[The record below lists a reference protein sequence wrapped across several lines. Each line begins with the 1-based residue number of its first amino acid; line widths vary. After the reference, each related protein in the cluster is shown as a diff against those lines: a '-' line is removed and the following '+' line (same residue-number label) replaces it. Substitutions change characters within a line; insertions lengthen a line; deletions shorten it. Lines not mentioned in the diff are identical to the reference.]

1 MKIVNINIS
10 ANSGGAAK
18 AAHRHNDAM
27 RRCGIDAKML
37 VIKERAIIPSSDVIS
52 LCRFSLRNRRNWNK
66 VRKECHRIEA
76 ELHPYAAWYSNIT
89 GLDLSEHKAIKE
101 ADAIWLHWVSKGMI
115 SIESLEKILKTGKPV
130 YWFMHDMWAMT
141 GGCHYSLGCERF
153 TEKCGCCPRL
163 YNNAGSDDP
172 DDLSAQQLSAK
183 LKHWKGYPNL
193 RILTPSNWLADCAR
207 HSSLLKDSDIR
218 VFRNV
223 LDTDIYSPQDKVK
236 SRKSFGLPLDKKLI
250 LFGAH
255 TLKSRYK
262 GWDTLRGALNAL
274 SDSGYE
280 CVVFGKVR
288 HKNMAADINMPVH
301 FVGKLT
307 SDKRLAALYSACDVF
322 VTASIADNYPNVLV
336 EAMACGLPCVGFN
349 IGGIP
354 EIIDDGVNG
363 RIVDYGTSAT
373 SHKAL
378 AQGITDVLSS
388 EHYDEMCVSAR
399 EKIKAEASYEAAVRS
414 SAYSFMNNQLKQE

>member
-27 RRCGIDAKML
+27 RQCGIDAKML
-37 VIKERAIIPSSDVIS
+37 VIKERSIFPSPDVIS
-52 LCRFSLRNRRNWNK
+52 LCRFSMRNRRNWNK
-66 VRKECHRIEA
+66 VRKEVKRIDK
-76 ELHPYAAWYSNIT
+76 ELRPYAAWYSNLD
-89 GLDLSEHKAIKE
+89 GLDLSDHKAIKE

-115 SIESLEKILKTGKPV
+115 SIESLEKILQSGKPV

-153 TEKCGCCPRL
+153 TDRCGCCPRL
-163 YNNAGSDDP
+163 NDNSGSSDP
-172 DDLSAQQLSAK
+172 DDLSARQLAAK
-183 LKHWKGYPNL
+183 LKHWQGYPNL

-207 HSSLLKDSDIR
+207 RSSLLKGCDIK

-223 LDTDIYSPQDKVK
+223 IDTDIYSPQDKIK
-236 SRKSFGLPLDKKLI
+236 SRKSFGLPADKKLI

-262 GWDTLRGALNAL
+262 GWDTLRDALRQL
-274 SDSGYE
+274 SSSGYE

-288 HKNMAADINMPVH
+288 DKNMARDIAMPVH

-307 SDKRLAALYSACDVF
+307 SDKRLASLYSACDVF

-354 EIIDDGVNG
+354 EIIDDGING
-363 RIVDYGTSAT
+363 RIVDYGKSAGAAD
-373 SHKAL
+373 AL
-378 AQGITDVLSS
+378 AQGIVDVLTSGS
-388 EHYDEMCVSAR
+388 YGEMCIAAR

-414 SAYSFMNNQLKQE
+414 SAYSFMKNQQNP

>member
-27 RRCGIDAKML
+27 RRSGIDAKML
-37 VIKERAIIPSSDVIS
+37 VIKERGIFPSRDVIS
-52 LCRFSLRNRRNWNK
+52 LCRFSMRNRRAWNK
-66 VRKECHRIEA
+66 VRKEVKLLDK
-76 ELHPYAAWYSNIT
+76 ELRPYAAWYSNID
-89 GLDLSEHKAIKE
+89 GLDISGHKAIQE

-115 SIESLEKILKTGKPV
+115 SIESLEKILQTGKPV
-130 YWFMHDMWAMT
+130 YWFMHDMWPMT

-153 TEKCGCCPRL
+153 TDRCGCCPRL
-163 YNNAGSDDP
+163 HDNSGSDDP
-172 DDLSAQQLSAK
+172 DDLSAKQLSAK
-183 LKHWKGYPNL
+183 MKHWRGYPNL

-207 HSSLLKDSDIR
+207 RSSLFKGSDIR

-223 LDTDIYSPQDKVK
+223 IDTDIYSPRDKMEA
-236 SRKSFGLPLDKKLI
+236 RKSFGLPADRKLI

-262 GWDTLRGALNAL
+262 GWDTLRDALQIL
-274 SDSGYE
+274 SGKGYE

-288 HKNMAADINMPVH
+288 HKDMARDIAMPVH
-301 FVGKLT
+301 FVGRLT
-307 SDKRLAALYSACDVF
+307 SDKRLATLYSACDVF

-363 RIVDYGTSAT
+363 RIVDYDQSGGSAE
-373 SHKAL
+373 AL
-378 AQGITDVLSS
+378 AQGIVDVLNSPS
-388 EHYDEMCVSAR
+388 YGEMCVAAR
-399 EKIKAEASYEAAVRS
+399 KKIKAEASYEAAVRS
-414 SAYSFMNNQLKQE
+414 SAYSFIDK